1 MKLLIVDD
9 ESEIRHVLRL
19 LLKDRAQ
26 QILEAH
32 DGAHAIELL
41 RSTEDIDL
49 IIMDVMMPGINGIEA
64 TRTIRTFS
72 DAPVLFLSADSME
85 KSKMEAY
92 AAGGDDYLVK
102 PFSPREVLCK
112 VEALTRRYNVYS
124 SKQMPAD
131 EEAISLGHGVLLLPG
146 RREVFKNGLP
156 LDVRDKELDVLIYL
170 SRHRGAAV
178 SPAELYE
185 AVWGEQALP
194 SSGNTVTVHILHLR
208 RQLEDRPAAPKI
220 IRTVWGKGYQ
230 IDE

>member
-19 LLKDRAQ
+19 LLQSRAQ
-26 QILEAH
+26 EILEAP
-32 DGAHAIELL
+32 DGAHAIEAV
-41 RSTEDIDL
+41 RNTEGIDL

-85 KSKMEAY
+85 KSKVEAY

-102 PFSPREVLCK
+102 PFSAREVLLK

-124 SKQMPAD
+124 SKQASTD
-131 EEAISLGHGVLLLPG
+131 EESLSLGHGVLLLPG

-156 LDVRDKELDVLIYL
+156 VDVRDKELDVLIYL
-170 SRHRGAAV
+170 ARHRGTAV
-178 SPAELYE
+178 GTEELYE

-208 RQLEDRPAAPKI
+208 RKLEDRPASPKI

-230 IDE
+230 IDG